1 MPQSKKLDIVLFGAT
16 GFTGEL
22 IAEYLARAQLHEPFR
37 WAIAGRDPQKLERLK
52 TRLCSINPAVREDL
66 QLIIAESDQPET
78 LRAMAARTRV
88 VLSVVGPYI
97 HHGEA
102 LVAACIEAGADYAD
116 LTGEPEF
123 VDRMIQRYQAAAA
136 ERKVKIIHSCG
147 FDSIP
152 HDLGVFYTLRQ
163 LAQRLG
169 KETMRQ
175 SDVKVEG
182 FVRAGGRLSGGTW
195 HSAIHAFS
203 RAWDY
208 LQQRRE
214 RETHRRGSP
223 REVGS
228 LMPTLKYR
236 AEVGAWALPF
246 PTIDPMVIERTA
258 TELDSYGQ
266 RFHYGHYVRV
276 KRLPRVLMGV
286 AAVASVFTLAQIP
299 PARNWLLKQ
308 KPQGSGPSAAQRAY
322 GHFSV
327 IFIAHCDGLKLTTQ
341 VSGGDPGYTETAKML
356 GETGLCLALDR
367 RVLPKHYGI
376 VTPVVGMGKRLLQ
389 RLELAGI
396 RFEVI
401 KEEDCE

>member
-52 TRLCSINPAVREDL
+52 TRLCSINPVVREDL
-66 QLIIAESDQPET
+66 QIIIAESDQPET

-102 LVAACIEAGADYAD
+102 LVSACIEAGADYAD

-182 FVRAGGRLSGGTW
+182 FVRAGGAVVRGDLALGHSCLLKGMGLSPAAPGARNP
-195 HSAIHAFS
+195 SA
-203 RAWDY
+203 R
-208 LQQRRE
+208 Q
-214 RETHRRGSP
+214 SP
-223 REVGS
+223 RS
-228 LMPTLKYR
+228 R
-236 AEVGAWALPF
+236 
-246 PTIDPMVIERTA
+246 
-258 TELDSYGQ
+258 
-266 RFHYGHYVRV
+266 
-276 KRLPRVLMGV
+276 
-286 AAVASVFTLAQIP
+286 
-299 PARNWLLKQ
+299 
-308 KPQGSGPSAAQRAY
+308 
-322 GHFSV
+322 
-327 IFIAHCDGLKLTTQ
+327 
-341 VSGGDPGYTETAKML
+341 
-356 GETGLCLALDR
+356 
-367 RVLPKHYGI
+367 
-376 VTPVVGMGKRLLQ
+376 
-389 RLELAGI
+389 
-396 RFEVI
+396 
-401 KEEDCE
+401 